1 MFSQFISQAEGPQVY
16 LITSLAIFLVFFIV
30 VTLLLF
36 SMRKQHISY
45 MSDMPLHDSIGEH
58 LTTAAYEN

>member
-1 MFSQFISQAEGPQVY
+1 MFSQFLSQADGPQGY

-45 MSDMPLHDSIGEH
+45 MSDMPLNDTIDEP
-58 LTTAAYEN
+58 LTTTEYEN